1 MAVIMI
7 KSSFSITHVVFLF
20 PTPPRQWQEKT
31 NRTEKELRMQTLYVD
46 RSLCN
51 DRVVDANKRFRSVR
65 VNLAE
70 SPLSRLHARGHLS
83 ERLFLAGETL
93 RIDFA
98 RAGLASRT
106 TMDWDASPIGK
117 GQQGANMPDIET
129 LERIDAKRRFDAAV
143 AHAGSGLTDIL
154 WRVVCAGETLPLIE
168 EQLGWPRRCARV
180 VLTLALDRVADYYRI
195 N

>member
-1 MAVIMI
+1 
-7 KSSFSITHVVFLF
+7 
-20 PTPPRQWQEKT
+20 
-31 NRTEKELRMQTLYVD
+31 MQPIYVD

-51 DRVVDANKRFRSVR
+51 DRVVEADKRYRSVR

-83 ERLFLAGETL
+83 ARLFLAGETL

-98 RAGLASRT
+98 RSGLASRT
-106 TMDWDASPIGK
+106 TMNWDASPIGK
-117 GQQGANMPDIET
+117 GSSGSGWVGANMTDIET
-129 LERIDAKRRFDAAV
+129 LERIDAKRRFDAAI

-168 EQLGWPRRCARV
+168 EQLGWPRRAARV

-195 N
+195 D